1 MIKKGIRSR
10 NRVIAE
16 TANRLGLPGN
26 TAHIEI
32 GNAIAAH
39 FGWDCKGKS
48 AIKKFLKNDP
58 KIEGITPYQKKERPL
73 KNKIWIE
80 ANCDDFLSSFQWRK
94 LRMEAIKKYGA
105 KCQCCGASP
114 RDGAV
119 INVDHIK
126 PRRRYPELSLDIN
139 NLQVLC
145 ETCNHGK
152 GSWDE
157 TDWRPTSQQSLV
169 NLVLGNY
176 GK

>member
-1 MIKKGIRSR
+1 MAKKVIIGNYYDKKEIRSRIKSR

-16 TANRLGLPGN
+16 TAHRLGLPGN
-26 TAHIEI
+26 TSHIEI
-32 GNAIAAH
+32 GNAIASH
-39 FGWDCKGKS
+39 FGWDCTGKS
-48 AIKKFLKNDP
+48 AIKKFLKHDP
-58 KIEGITPYQKKERPL
+58 KIEGVTPYQNKESTL
-73 KNKIWIE
+73 KNKTWIE

-114 RDGAV
+114 KDGAV

-139 NLQVLC
+139 NLQILC
-145 ETCNHGK
+145 RTCNHGK

-157 TDWRPTSQQSLV
+157 TDWRPA
-169 NLVLGNY
+169 
-176 GK
+176 